1 MYINI
6 ILLIILLIIGI
17 KYYNLNKDYK
27 VIKKLNNKLIS
38 MSSIKYGAPR
48 VEFTEYEIKDI
59 HVKYNKPYFK
69 RLSTS
74 KNYTVEDD
82 LKREMLEKGYNILFD
97 AIEIENTMDYYE
109 ATLYILKRK

>member
-6 ILLIILLIIGI
+6 ILLVILLIIGL

-38 MSSIKYGAPR
+38 ISSIKYGPK

-59 HVKYNKPYFK
+59 HMKYSKPYF
-69 RLSTS
+69 LNLHTS
-74 KNYTVEDD
+74 ENYSVEKE
-82 LKREMLEKGYNILFD
+82 LKSKVLELGYNILFD
-97 AIEIENTMDYYE
+97 AIEIDNNVDYYE
-109 ATLYILKRK
+109 ATLYILKRR

>member
-6 ILLIILLIIGI
+6 ILLIILLILGI

-38 MSSIKYGAPR
+38 ISSIKYGAPK

-59 HVKYNKPYFK
+59 HMKYIKPYF
-69 RLSTS
+69 LNLHTS
-74 KNYTVEDD
+74 ENYSVEKE
-82 LKREMLEKGYNILFD
+82 LKREVLEKGYNLLFD
-97 AIEIENTMDYYE
+97 AIEIEDTIDYYE
-109 ATLYILKRK
+109 ATLYILKRR

>member
-38 MSSIKYGAPR
+38 MSSIKYGAPK

-59 HVKYNKPYFK
+59 HVKYNKPYF
-69 RLSTS
+69 TS

-82 LKREMLEKGYNILFD
+82 LKREMLEKCYNILFD
-97 AIEIENTMDYYE
+97 DIEIENTVDYYE